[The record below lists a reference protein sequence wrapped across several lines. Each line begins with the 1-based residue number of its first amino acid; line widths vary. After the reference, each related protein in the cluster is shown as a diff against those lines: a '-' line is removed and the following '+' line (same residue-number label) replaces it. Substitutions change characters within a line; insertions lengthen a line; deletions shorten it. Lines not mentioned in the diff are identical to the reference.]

1 MPISKSRRP
10 SVVVRI
16 ITAPSF
22 YSNIREYIMACLAR
36 NPLFVRPKLQRDVG
50 SEIQILFQKPKWG
63 YWEALRRA
71 DTRPGSDPQAAAD
84 VQECAE
90 RTSFGSHR
98 KGR

>member
-1 MPISKSRRP
+1 
-10 SVVVRI
+10 
-16 ITAPSF
+16 
-22 YSNIREYIMACLAR
+22 MACLAR